1 MCSTKSQRCVTGI
14 GHFFWAENCGFL
26 GQLFRNEWQSQLVS
40 ENTMVS
46 LEKRAALS
54 FLVSFL
60 WEKVLFLKLA
70 VQTLLLTHTLQKL
83 FRDFTAWLSPC
94 PFLLFPPV
102 SFLQPQK
109 YLLFCFRAPPLI
121 LADLG
126 KWHCCHFFL
135 EREAVWVPT
144 FGHGLV
150 CVHRLC
156 LPSQQSHCYMIR
168 NGKEVIL
175 TLDHRDK
182 ENDCIYHIFTS
193 VASFLGLS

>member
-26 GQLFRNEWQSQLVS
+26 GQCFRNEWQYQLVS

-109 YLLFCFRAPPLI
+109 YLLFCFRAPPPYSSWPR
-121 LADLG
+121 
-126 KWHCCHFFL
+126 K
-135 EREAVWVPT
+135 V
-144 FGHGLV
+144 
-150 CVHRLC
+150 
-156 LPSQQSHCYMIR
+156 
-168 NGKEVIL
+168 
-175 TLDHRDK
+175 TLL
-182 ENDCIYHIFTS
+182 
-193 VASFLGLS
+193 SFLSGARSSLGAYFWARFSLCPSTLFAFPTISLLHD